1 MYNPCPIFIID
12 NIVLILKKKKK
23 KIPKQTK
30 KILGSQG
37 EREGEG
43 WGKGE

>member
-1 MYNPCPIFIID
+1 MYNPCPILIID
-12 NIVLILKKKKK
+12 NICLILKKK
-23 KIPKQTK
+23 PPTKQTK
-30 KILGSQG
+30 THLGSQG